1 MKFIPLLSSLILES
15 SRFEVLY
22 DKYVKSDAGQ
32 KKGLMDFNKLLTLI
46 LADPTTNVPQNMNV
60 DEIRPENMDNV
71 KIGKYTQWIIKNF
84 VSPSLEG
91 GHPLMILDPE
101 SGQYRSVKREYE
113 RLFFEDLYK
122 VTTDLMKFEK
132 FKSQIPQEFR
142 DINKLTLDTLYDQV
156 KNFSLEKTKATKEE
170 KEKASTTYEHPGG
183 KIVHKGK
190 DWTVVEIS
198 DKGSLGKDA
207 ACFYGGYHLEPIKG
221 ETRWCSSSPGLTH
234 FNTYINQGPLY
245 VVLPNKGMKFMTDS
259 EFGEKSLLPALRY
272 QFHFESNQFKDP
284 DNKDIDLIK
293 FLNNNP
299 ELKELFKP
307 KFVLEFISSKSSLST
322 GNTVKI
328 SYPNGSGS
336 KFIALYGFEEL
347 FDVIPET
354 ITDLTLEN
362 TSSEIIGIDVPK
374 SIGKFKLLDSLTIK
388 KFIRSLPEE
397 IGDLNE
403 LTLITLIENP
413 ELKKLPESLGN
424 LKNLEVISLNGTPA
438 ELPKSLKDKT
448 TEAKKRLYFILE

>member
-22 DKYVKSDAGQ
+22 DKYVKSDVGQ
-32 KKGLMDFNKLLTLI
+32 KKGLMDFNTLLTLI

-60 DEIRPENMDNV
+60 DEIRPEDMDKV
-71 KIGKYTQWIIKNF
+71 KIGKYAQWIIKNF

-91 GHPLMILDPE
+91 DHPLMILDPE
-101 SGQYRSVKREYE
+101 SGQYRSAKREYE

-122 VTTDLMKFEK
+122 VTTDLMKFDR

-142 DINKLTLDTLYDQV
+142 DINKLTPDTLYDQV

-207 ACFYGGYHLEPIKG
+207 ACFYGGHHLEPIKG
-221 ETRWCSSSPGLTH
+221 ETKWCTSSPGLNY
-234 FNTYINQGPLY
+234 FDTYINQGPLY

-272 QFHFESNQFKDP
+272 QFHFESDQFMDP
-284 DNKDIDLIK
+284 ADKQIDLIK

-299 ELKELFKP
+299 ELKEFFKP
-307 KFVLEFISSKSSLST
+307 KFVQEFTSST
-322 GNTVKI
+322 GDLSSRKDVRIT
-328 SYPNGSGS
+328 YPKGSGS
-336 KFIALYGFEEL
+336 KFIALYGFDEL

-354 ITDLTLEN
+354 VTDLTFEN
-362 TSSEIIGIDVPK
+362 LSSESIGIDVPK
-374 SIGKFKLLDSLTIK
+374 SIKKFKQLDSFSAKNFIK
-388 KFIRSLPEE
+388 SLPEE
-397 IGDLNE
+397 MGDLKG
-403 LTLITLIENP
+403 LTLITLIGNP

-424 LKNLEVISLNGTPA
+424 LENLQVLSLGDTPA
-438 ELPKSLKDKT
+438 EIPNSLKDRA
-448 TEAKKRLYFILE
+448 TETKNRLYFID